1 MVTRATAL
9 VAAVLIGGVGVVA
22 GVQAQESKIQKK
34 DLPAAVQKAM
44 ESEVQGSTVKGFAK
58 EIEDGKT
65 FYEVETT
72 KNGHTRD
79 LLFDPSGSLVE
90 VEEEVA
96 LDSLPAAV
104 KSALSGQGKLLKV
117 ESVTKGTTTVYE
129 GHIEK
134 GGKKSEVKVTPDGKP
149 VTP

>member
-1 MVTRATAL
+1 MVTRAIAL